1 MNNNLMKLVPDST
14 MALAMLKAREIGVKM
29 LSSDCEQILR
39 VVLEEPEFMAG
50 LAAAV
55 KDARAMSD
63 RLDEARRIDPKD
75 LNTPIFT
82 HPARS
87 IHQPDLTASLQAENK
102 RLLEAL
108 KETNEEIRSGIES
121 NVELEAEHSVFAREL
136 TAKNDALISEIEG
149 RK

>member
-1 MNNNLMKLVPDST
+1 MNKDIEFSSCKPGRCEFGEGLGMPEYSCNPKCVYSEDLMKCGHPKSLLLISAETGEPLYCEYCDAISRKND
-14 MALAMLKAREIGVKM
+14 AEQRESE
-29 LSSDCEQILR
+29 L
-39 VVLEEPEFMAG
+39 
-50 LAAAV
+50 
-55 KDARAMSD
+55 
-63 RLDEARRIDPKD
+63 
-75 LNTPIFT
+75 T
-82 HPARS
+82 
-87 IHQPDLTASLQAENK
+87 DLTASLQAENK

>member
-1 MNNNLMKLVPDST
+1 MNNNQMKLVPDST
-14 MALAMLKAREIGVKM
+14 VVFAMMKAKQIGVKM
-29 LSSDCEQILR
+29 LASDCEQILR

-102 RLLEAL
+102 RFRDTL
-108 KETNEEIRSGIES
+108 TEIAKHGKTSSLIDRWSD
-121 NVELEAEHSVFAREL
+121 LQLADYAE
-136 TAKNDALISEIEG
+136 KALITDIE
-149 RK
+149 RKGE